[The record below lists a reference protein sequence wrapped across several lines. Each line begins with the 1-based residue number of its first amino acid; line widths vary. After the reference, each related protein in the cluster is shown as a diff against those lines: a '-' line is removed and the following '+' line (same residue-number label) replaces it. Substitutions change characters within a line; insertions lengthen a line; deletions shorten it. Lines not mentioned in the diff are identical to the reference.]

1 MFPVDARLGV
11 SDYQLVQE
19 GDVGVDGVGIG
30 TNGKPA
36 TVQVKYRAANH
47 DLTANND
54 HLSNFTSASL
64 MHYNVDPTDDNNM
77 LVITTAKGL
86 HHFTDNEMFLNKV
99 RCVGY
104 EQLRQ
109 IVDNNIPFW
118 DAFRQHIR

>member
-1 MFPVDARLGV
+1 
-11 SDYQLVQE
+11 
-19 GDVGVDGVGIG
+19 
-30 TNGKPA
+30 
-36 TVQVKYRAANH
+36 
-47 DLTANND
+47 
-54 HLSNFTSASL
+54 